1 MGRSCAQRSQTPT
14 ASHARGSDAHRQG
27 TTRDRRMG
35 HEEGRVG
42 CVRRRGGGGAV
53 TSRPRWR
60 TAPGS
65 GRPPSS
71 ASATR
76 RSRARPAAGRAT
88 PTARR
93 QNVDALGST
102 AYYDAGERA
111 RRSTAAIA
119 PRRRRSASPSAATWR
134 SANLA
139 CSGARTYTQP
149 FSSGS
154 DFKPGLD
161 FYDDGAGHIGQAR
174 ALQQYAATHNVKMV
188 VALIGANDYGF
199 ADIVQQCVTD
209 WLTSPS
215 WWKNYCHDDSSMTS
229 KFTAAN
235 VAAITTRVANAF
247 LNLRT
252 AMRNAGY
259 ADGSWTLLA
268 QTYSSPLPRG
278 AQIRY
283 SQNGFTRQT
292 VGGCGVWNAD
302 ADWAN
307 DTVVAKLNGTV
318 RNAAAAAGMIEHRA
332 VRGAE
337 RARRPPPVREHRRP
351 ARGAGARELAL
362 GRRGRPL
369 GVGLADPHDDDA
381 VRPLPAPGGRA
392 PVLLGPAGAAQLP
405 APGLQR
411 RRPARRAPAAARRPG
426 STRQG
431 EPNMSFG

>member
-1 MGRSCAQRSQTPT
+1 MRKVVSVAFAIVAAAALWVTPALADAPGVGTPT
-14 ASHARGSDAHRQG
+14 VVS
-27 TTRDRRMG
+27 
-35 HEEGRVG
+35 VG
-42 CVRRRGGGGAV
+42 DSAI
-53 TSRPRWR
+53 
-60 TAPGS
+60 S
-65 GRPPSS
+65 GE
-71 ASATR
+71 
-76 RSRARPAAGRAT
+76 AGRWAGNT
-88 PTARR
+88 NGSPS
-93 QNVDALGST
+93 NVDALGPT
-102 AYYDAGERA
+102 AYYDAGSSEA
-111 RRSTAAIA
+111 IHGCHRSKAAEIGIGVNGNVL
-119 PRRRRSASPSAATWR
+119 

-139 CSGARTYTQP
+139 CSGARTYTQA

-174 ALQQYAATHNVKMV
+174 ALQQYAASHNVKMV

-199 ADIVQQCVTD
+199 ADIVQQCVLD

-252 AMRNAGY
+252 AMRSAGY
-259 ADGSWTLLA
+259 DDTSWTLLA

-283 SQNGFTRQT
+283 SQSGFTRQD

-318 RNAAAAAGMIEHRA
+318 RNGAAATGMANIAVFDAQNALVGHRLCENTDGLLEEQGLASWRSPGAADRSEWVSQIRTTTTLFGPYQLQEDAHPSYWGQLALRNC
-332 VRGAE
+332 VRQAYN
-337 RARRPPPVREHRRP
+337 
-351 ARGAGARELAL
+351 AGAP
-362 GRRGRPL
+362 RGGTCSRTTT
-369 GVGLADPHDDDA
+369 GLDA
-381 VRPLPAPGGRA
+381 
-392 PVLLGPAGAAQLP
+392 
-405 APGLQR
+405 
-411 RRPARRAPAAARRPG
+411 
-426 STRQG
+426 QG

>member
-1 MGRSCAQRSQTPT
+1 MRKVVSVAF
-14 ASHARGSDAHRQG
+14 
-27 TTRDRRMG
+27 
-35 HEEGRVG
+35 
-42 CVRRRGGGGAV
+42 AV
-53 TSRPRWR
+53 I
-60 TAPGS
+60 A
-65 GRPPSS
+65 
-71 ASATR
+71 
-76 RSRARPAAGRAT
+76 AAGLSAVPALADGPGVGTAT
-88 PTARR
+88 VVSVGDSAISGEAGRWAGNTNGSPS
-93 QNVDALGST
+93 NVDALGST
-102 AYYDAGERA
+102 AYFDNAGGTGEA
-111 RRSTAAIA
+111 IHGCHRSK
-119 PRRRRSASPSAATWR
+119 ASEIGIGGGVT

-139 CSGARTYTQP
+139 CSGARTSTQA

-174 ALQQYAATHNVKMV
+174 ALQQYAATHNVKLV

-199 ADIVQQCVTD
+199 ADIVQQCVLD

-259 ADGSWTLLA
+259 ADASWKLLA
-268 QTYSSPLPRG
+268 QTYSSPVPRG

-283 SQNGFTRQT
+283 SQNGFTRQN

-318 RNAAAAAGMIEHRA
+318 RNAAPATGMSNIALFEAQNALVGHRLCENTD
-332 VRGAE
+332 GLLE
-337 RARRPPPVREHRRP
+337 EQ
-351 ARGAGARELAL
+351 
-362 GRRGRPL
+362 
-369 GVGLADPHDDDA
+369 GLANWHS
-381 VRPLPAPGGRA
+381 
-392 PVLLGPAGAAQLP
+392 AGAADRSEWVSQIRTTTTLFGPYQLQEDAHP
-405 APGLQR
+405 SYWGQLALRNCLRQAYNAGAPRGGTCSRTTTGLD
-411 RRPARRAPAAARRPG
+411 A
-426 STRQG
+426 QG